1 MTNEFVLKTAN
12 QLEGFKTRN
21 KELHFS
27 SFSMS
32 LHNLVDDFSEALD
45 EFEDAYLELCQVTW
59 GFIKPGDLS
68 PILPEAMEFEEMLTE
83 VRGMLVKIK
92 KEFESDMLNSGIINR
107 VDDMFEQVNIFI
119 YRTRICKHQAAKN
132 D

>member
-21 KELHFS
+21 KELHIS
-27 SFSMS
+27 SFGMS
-32 LHNLVDDFSEALD
+32 LHKLVDDFSEALD
-45 EFEDAYLELCQVTW
+45 EFEDSYLELCQVTW
-59 GFIKPGDLS
+59 GFIKPGDLN

>member
-1 MTNEFVLKTAN
+1 MNNEFVLETAN
-12 QLEGFKTRN
+12 RLEGFQTRI

-32 LHNLVDDFSEALD
+32 LHNLVDDFGKAIK

-59 GFIKPGDLS
+59 GFIKPGELN
-68 PILPEAMEFEEMLTE
+68 PILPDALEFEELLTE

-92 KEFESDMLNSGIINR
+92 KKFESDMLNSGLINR
-107 VDDMFEQVNIFI
+107 VDDFFEQVNIFI
-119 YRTRICKHQAAKN
+119 YRTRICKHQAGQK

>member
-1 MTNEFVLKTAN
+1 MNNEFVLETAN
-12 QLEGFKTRN
+12 RLEGAKTRI

-32 LHNLVDDFSEALD
+32 LHNLVDDFEDAIK

-59 GFIKPGDLS
+59 GFIKPGELN
-68 PILPEAMEFEEMLTE
+68 PILPDALEFEELLTE

-92 KEFESDMLNSGIINR
+92 KKFESDMLNSGLINR
-107 VDDMFEQVNIFI
+107 VDDFFEQVNIFI
-119 YRTRICKHQAAKN
+119 YRTRICKHQAGQK